1 MLIYFLF
8 NADSLIDSS
17 AFGLWLV
24 GVIVVNS
31 ISLVIDAVDVVRYV
45 NGDRSEMVEGL

>member
-1 MLIYFLF
+1 MIIYFLF

-31 ISLVIDAVDVVRYV
+31 ISLVVDTVDVVRHV
-45 NGDRSEMVEGL
+45 NGDRREIAEGL